1 MVLNYMTY
9 NGSML
14 LIKQLETFIENR
26 IVGIKKV
33 EQKSYFGHTKIEY
46 IWDINDGLKPLS
58 SK

>member
-1 MVLNYMTY
+1 MTY

-14 LIKQLETFIENR
+14 LIKQLETVIENR